1 MISLQRVF
9 TRCARL
15 KPAGIATLCGERQ
28 WTWQESQNRVA
39 RFAAGLNSL
48 GLDDGERVA
57 LLGLNSDR
65 YLESFFSIAW
75 AGLTM
80 VPLNIRWAIPEN
92 IYALDDSGARVLLFD
107 DAFLP
112 QVEAFRSKV
121 SSLNIYIYFGDG
133 EAPEWALSYEKLIE
147 TNAPAIESARCD
159 NDTVGIFYTGGTTGF
174 PKGVEHS
181 HSALWSSALG
191 STDGVALDRNSIYLH
206 AAPMF
211 HIADFVGSFISLIGG
226 ATHAFIP
233 MFDTDATLKAIAD
246 FRVTNVMLVP
256 AMIKM
261 LLQHPD
267 IDTADMSSVKTIS
280 YGASPM
286 PSELLKV
293 ILNKWPQIG
302 LTQAYGQTELAP
314 MVSVLSEDDHRAGG
328 ERLKSA
334 GRANL
339 ISEVRIV
346 DEQDNDCPLGTAG
359 EIIVRGPH
367 TMKGYWNKPKETAHA
382 LRDGWV
388 YTGDAGYFDEDG
400 YIFIV
405 DRVKDMVVTGGE
417 NVFTGEVEN
426 SLIAHPAVKDVA
438 VIGIPDDEWGE
449 AVHAIVILHEGAD
462 VRAQELIEHCHT
474 LIAGY
479 KCPKAITYRQEPLPL
494 TGAGKVLKTELRRPF
509 WAGQERSV
517 N

>member
-15 KPAGIATLCGERQ
+15 NPSGVATICTSRQ
-28 WTWQESQNRVA
+28 QTWAESEDRVA

-48 GLDDGERVA
+48 GLEGGERVA
-57 LLGLNSDR
+57 ILGLNSDR
-65 YLESFFSIAW
+65 YFESFFSIAW

-112 QVEAFRSKV
+112 QVEAFRTKV
-121 SSLNIYIYFGDG
+121 SALETYIYFGDG
-133 EAPEWALSYEKLIE
+133 EAPEWALSYENLIE
-147 TNAPAIESARCD
+147 TNAPAVESARSD
-159 NDTVGIFYTGGTTGF
+159 DDTVGIFYTGGTTGF

-181 HSALWSSALG
+181 HMALWSSALG
-191 STDGVALDRNSIYLH
+191 STNGVNISRDSIYLH

-211 HIADFVGSFISLIGG
+211 HIADFVGSFISVIGG

-233 MFDTDATLKAIAD
+233 MFDVVGTLNAITN
-246 FRVTNVMLVP
+246 FKVTNVMLVP

-261 LLQHPD
+261 MLQYPG
-267 IDTADMSSVKTIS
+267 IDDADFSTVRTIS

-286 PSELLKV
+286 PSEILKV
-293 ILNKWPQIG
+293 LLEKWPHIG

-314 MVSVLSEDDHRAGG
+314 MVSVLSEEDHRAGG

-334 GRANL
+334 GRANMV
-339 ISEVRIV
+339 SEIRIV
-346 DEQDNDCPLGTAG
+346 DENDKDCALGVSG

-367 TMKGYWNKPKETAHA
+367 TMKGYWNKPDETAHA

-388 YTGDAGYFDEDG
+388 YTGDAGYFDDEG

-426 SLIAHPAVKDVA
+426 SLISHPAVMDVA

-449 AVHAIVILHEGAD
+449 AVHAIVILQSGAE
-462 VRAQELIEHCHT
+462 VSKKELIDHCRD

-479 KCPKAITYRQEPLPL
+479 KCPKDITFTQDPLPL
-494 TGAGKVLKTELRRPF
+494 TGAGKVLKTELRKPF
-509 WAGQERSV
+509 WQGQERSV
-517 N
+517 H